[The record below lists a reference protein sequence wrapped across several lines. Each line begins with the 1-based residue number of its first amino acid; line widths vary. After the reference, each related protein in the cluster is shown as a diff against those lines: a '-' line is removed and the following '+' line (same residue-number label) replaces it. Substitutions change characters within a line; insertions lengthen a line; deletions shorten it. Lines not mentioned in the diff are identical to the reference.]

1 MKTFVILT
9 LLFDVF
15 AALTIPADFFLFN
28 VPQVIAI
35 CLAVAAIICNL
46 WLLFRV
52 RTNFKRWVK
61 VIVTIITVLFAGSAI
76 FMAALFPY
84 WNSVV
89 FKTNVNRITRDY
101 DYELTRSQA
110 LEDLD
115 YAFHYV
121 NKLHPAMQNKKGN
134 EYKTVKNAYDEQTR
148 IIKSSDKI
156 TVNELNRCIER
167 MFSVLHDAHTYAKAN
182 YAQPLYYREV
192 KRINDSEYYFYGVNG
207 TPYRELLEQKSDLF
221 SYEKEEWV
229 LSTIAD
235 YTIRT
240 DLLEYLGIDISN
252 GITYNLKGPDGT
264 IKNQTAYRDEFVTV
278 EEYKKYNKMDQTSNT
293 PAKPFCYYTIDD
305 EHNVAVLT
313 LTSCENNGTYKDC
326 LENMFREVKAH
337 NIQNVAVD
345 VRNNGGGSS
354 LVINSF
360 FRYLDIDDFYESS
373 WNTRLG
379 PFTVKHKKPYRKN
392 FRVSDDLL
400 FKGNVY
406 VLTST
411 KSFSSA
417 MMFPQYVKDN
427 GIGKVI
433 GETPA
438 NDPNGYGDVVRFY
451 MPNSR
456 IFMQISSKKFVRI
469 DEETSEKYVE
479 PDYPCDSDDVLEE
492 LYKHTK

>member
-9 LLFDVF
+9 LLFDVL
-15 AALTIPADFFLFN
+15 AALTIPADFFYFN
-28 VPQVIAI
+28 VPQVVAI
-35 CLAVAAIICNL
+35 CIALAAIICNL

-61 VIVTIITVLFAGSAI
+61 VVVTFITVLFAGSAI

-89 FKTNVNRITRDY
+89 YKTNVNHISLDY
-101 DYELTRSQA
+101 DYELPRYQA

-115 YAFHYV
+115 YAYHYV
-121 NKLHPAMQNKKGN
+121 NKIHPAMQNKKSS
-134 EYKTVKNAYDEQTR
+134 EYNAVKDAYNEQTR
-148 IIKSSDKI
+148 IIKSSEKI

-167 MFSVLHDAHTYAKAN
+167 MFSVLHDAHTYANAN

-192 KRINDSEYYFYGVNG
+192 KSINDSEYYFYGING
-207 TPYRELLEQKSDLF
+207 TSYKELLAQKSDLF
-221 SYEKEEWV
+221 SYENEEWV
-229 LSTIAD
+229 LPKIAD

-240 DLLEYLGIDISN
+240 DSLEYLDIDISN

-278 EEYKKYNKMDQTSNT
+278 DEYRKYNKMDQVSNT

-313 LTSCENNGTYKDC
+313 LTSCENNSTYKEC
-326 LENMFREVKAH
+326 LENMFKEVRAH

-345 VRNNGGGSS
+345 VRGNGGGSS

-379 PFTVKHKKPYRKN
+379 PFTVKHKKPHRIN
-392 FRVSDDLL
+392 HRVSDDLL
-400 FKGNVY
+400 FKGNVF

-427 GIGKVI
+427 HIGKVI

-438 NDPNGYGDVVRFY
+438 NDPNGYGDVVHFY
-451 MPNSR
+451 TPNAR
-456 IFMQISSKKFVRI
+456 IFMQISHKKFVRI

-479 PDYPCDSDDVLEE
+479 PDYKCDSQDVMDVLYEVCR
-492 LYKHTK
+492 